1 MSSPSP
7 QPYNHAEYLN
17 INYRHG
23 NGNPPSPSFRFARKR
38 QLIIGLHSFRSVGK
52 GVCPGPP
59 FWNERTS
66 GRIQG
71 SLTSPSLLFR
81 FFKFNG
87 GAAPPSR
94 NVFRS
99 FFESLCSWFTFN
111 SQFPGKNSRSDDF
124 WFDNSVHFVSDDCL
138 GRSVNVGRFE
148 KFLFFFLRKERIIGK
163 NINPVPGKLIK
174 ISIFL
179 SVLILILSL

>member
-23 NGNPPSPSFRFARKR
+23 NGNPLSFPTRFARKR

-87 GAAPPSR
+87 GPAPPR
-94 NVFRS
+94 ETCFDRS
-99 FFESLCSWFTFN
+99 LNLSALDLPSILNFQVKIRVVTIFGS
-111 SQFPGKNSRSDDF
+111 
-124 WFDNSVHFVSDDCL
+124 
-138 GRSVNVGRFE
+138 
-148 KFLFFFLRKERIIGK
+148 II
-163 NINPVPGKLIK
+163 L
-174 ISIFL
+174 SIL
-179 SVLILILSL
+179 SVTIVWEEV

>member
-52 GVCPGPP
+52 GACPGPP

-66 GRIQG
+66 GFKTLWRPCFSAFSSLMAALRPPRETCFDRSLNLSDLDLPSILNFQVKIRVVTIFG
-71 SLTSPSLLFR
+71 SIILSVT
-81 FFKFNG
+81 
-87 GAAPPSR
+87 
-94 NVFRS
+94 NVWEEVWMWEDLKS
-99 FFESLCSWFTFN
+99 FFFFSEEGEDNWEEYQSSSGETN
-111 SQFPGKNSRSDDF
+111 KNLYF
-124 WFDNSVHFVSDDCL
+124 
-138 GRSVNVGRFE
+138 
-148 KFLFFFLRKERIIGK
+148 
-163 NINPVPGKLIK
+163 
-174 ISIFL
+174 
-179 SVLILILSL
+179 